1 MNEKDREI
9 LLKKINKIKRE
20 VKKLIDDIQGRVRK
34 DDWLVLSK
42 KIMEGDKR

>member
-20 VKKLIDDIQGRVRK
+20 VKKLIDDIQGRIRK
-34 DDWLVLSK
+34 DDWIVLSK
-42 KIMEGDKR
+42 KIKGVDGR